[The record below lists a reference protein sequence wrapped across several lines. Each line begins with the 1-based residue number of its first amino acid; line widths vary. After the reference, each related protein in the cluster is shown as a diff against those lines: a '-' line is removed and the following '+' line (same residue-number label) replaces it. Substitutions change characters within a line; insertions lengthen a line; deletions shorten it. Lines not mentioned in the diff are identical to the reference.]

1 MSSPVMSFEDFVD
14 RLRTEVPAQISK
26 ANEGVECELPDIFEL
41 KSSNRQRSMLLNPN
55 DVREHLKG
63 LMERRD
69 KVDRFLDVVS
79 AVRGEK
85 MEVTEITKGHRQD
98 ERDFILRG
106 RNPETG
112 VNVNDMRILLG
123 QAARRGDDIRN
134 EVTQA
139 AFYKLLNLHAY
150 REKANFI

>member
-14 RLRTEVPAQISK
+14 RLRTEVPAQIRK

-41 KSSNRQRSMLLNPN
+41 KRDNRQRSMLLNPK
-55 DVREHLKG
+55 DAREHLLG
-63 LMERRD
+63 LMERRE

-85 MEVTEITKGHRQD
+85 VEVTEIKRGHRQD
-98 ERDFILRG
+98 ERDYILKG

-112 VNVNDMRILLG
+112 VNVNDMRVLLG
-123 QAARRGDDIRN
+123 AESRRGDDIRN

-139 AFYKLLNLHAY
+139 AFYKLLSLHAY